1 MQEYAARTFVEETL
15 MSIPFSFRSGA
26 TTRVSAYVAAA
37 LATFGA
43 GAAAPTQAQE
53 ADSLEQVIITGS
65 RIARTE
71 VESSVPVQVVT
82 AEVLESQGSQNIV
95 DVLQELPSFGTAGF
109 SRANS
114 NFAVSGNGV
123 STLNLRN
130 AGDQRTLVLINGRR
144 AVAGIGGSSSVDVNN
159 IPTALIEGIEIITG
173 GASAVYGSEAVAGVV
188 NFRLKDDFEG
198 FEFRGQSGQ
207 TSESDNDRY
216 MGSLTAGFN
225 LGERGNI
232 TANLTWDKDVGLRSR
247 NRAISAV
254 DRPTRSGFPP
264 QGRFFADSQ
273 WTYDS
278 NNTLINWRGN
288 NVDGFNRN
296 AERYIA
302 VPLERMLLTTL
313 GTYDITDNV
322 ELFFEGSY
330 ADTKSRSRLEPL
342 ATANDDARLPNGDP
356 YAGLTLDN
364 PFIPAAIRA
373 EMIAGGIT
381 ELSFFKRLNGV
392 FDRSNR
398 NDREF
403 ERVVLGVRGTVFED
417 WTWDV
422 YVNASKTSDFTFSET
437 GLRDRYFFA
446 LDAIADPMTGA
457 PICRDATA
465 RAAGCQPFNPFGFN
479 SASAG
484 AAAYLTNNGR
494 ALDTY
499 RATIEQKVAAANLV
513 GELWELPGGALK
525 IATGIEH
532 RREDSAELFSADTQA
547 GNTLGNALSNTEGD
561 YSVTEAYLEAILPL
575 IESLDLELAGRAGD
589 YTTVGNVFSW
599 KAGLTWAPIDDLRLR
614 GVYSVATRAPNIGE
628 LFAGANQTF
637 PPGLVD
643 PCDGIGATT
652 APAGT
657 SAAVA
662 SYCRAQPGFAA
673 NIAANMGV
681 FFSDPNFD
689 VQSYQGFDFSNSS
702 LGEETAKTL
711 TVGLVWTPEALPRF
725 QLTLDWFNIEIE
737 DAINLVPRQFIIDQC
752 AQSGGA
758 SELCNFITREPA
770 NPVRARSPGTLY
782 NIDSE
787 QRNAAVIET
796 AGVDLSA
803 KWAHTLTNG
812 HTFNVGLNY
821 TYLDKLNLQPIAGE
835 PVEANKG
842 ELNGDGRLGAGFEH
856 RANLNLGY
864 EIGGFKATW
873 RLNYQ
878 SSIVD
883 TLPDTL
889 PIGAYVYNDMQVR
902 YNWGDDDKYGVYFG
916 VDNVFDKKPPLVEQN
931 FASNIT
937 GTETAA
943 ESYDPIGRFM
953 YVGLEFKF

>member
-1 MQEYAARTFVEETL
+1 V
-15 MSIPFSFRSGA
+15 
-26 TTRVSAYVAAA
+26 YVAAV

-43 GAAAPTQAQE
+43 GTAAPTQAQE
-53 ADSLEQVIITGS
+53 ADGLEQVIITGS

-82 AEVLESQGSQNIV
+82 AELLESQGSQNIV

-144 AVAGIGGSSSVDVNN
+144 VVAGIGGSSSVDVNN
-159 IPTALIEGIEIITG
+159 IPTALIDGIEIITG

-188 NFRLKDDFEG
+188 NFKLKENFEG

-216 MGSLTAGFN
+216 MGSLTGGFN

-232 TANLTWDKDVGLRSR
+232 TANLTWDKDAGLRSK
-247 NRAISAV
+247 NRAISAN
-254 DRPTRSGFPP
+254 DRPFRSGFVP
-264 QGRFFADSQ
+264 QGRFFADTD
-273 WTYDS
+273 WTYDA
-278 NNTLINWRGN
+278 NNNLIAYRGSAI
-288 NVDGFNRN
+288 DGFNRN

-302 VPLERMLLTTL
+302 VPLERMLLTAL
-313 GTYDITDNV
+313 GNYELTDNIEV
-322 ELFFEGSY
+322 FFEGSY
-330 ADTKSRSRLEPL
+330 SDTKSRSRLEPL
-342 ATANDDARLPNGDP
+342 ATASDDARLPNGDP

-373 EMIAGGIT
+373 EMIASGQT
-381 ELSFFKRLNGV
+381 ELQFFKRLNGV

-417 WTWDV
+417 WKWDV
-422 YVNASKTSDFTFSET
+422 YVNASKTTDFTFSET

-457 PICRDATA
+457 PICRDAAA

-479 SASAG
+479 SVSAG
-484 AAAYLTNNGR
+484 AAAYLTNNGQ

-513 GELWELPGGALK
+513 GELWELPAGAVK

-532 RREDSAELFSADTQA
+532 RREDSSEEFSAETQA

-561 YSVTEAYLEAILPL
+561 YSVTEAYLEAIVPVF
-575 IESLDLELAGRAGD
+575 ENLDLELAGRVGD
-589 YTTVGNVFSW
+589 YTSVGDVFSW
-599 KAGLTWAPIDDLRLR
+599 KAGVTWQPIDDLRLR

-628 LFAGANQTF
+628 LFQGPLQTF

-652 APAGT
+652 APVGT
-657 SAAVA
+657 PAAVTT
-662 SYCRAQPGFAA
+662 YCRGLPGFAA

-689 VQSYQGFDFSNSS
+689 VQSYQGFDRGNP
-702 LGEETAKTL
+702 LLNEETAKTL
-711 TVGLVWTPEALPRF
+711 TVGFVWTPEALPRF

-737 DAINLVPRQFIIDQC
+737 DAINLLPRQFIIDQC
-752 AQSGGA
+752 AGTNGA
-758 SELCNFITREPA
+758 SQLCSFITREPA

-787 QRNAAVIET
+787 QRNTAVIET
-796 AGVDLSA
+796 AGVDLAA
-803 KWAHTLTNG
+803 KWAHTLENG

-821 TYLDKLNLQPIAGE
+821 TYLDKLNLQPLSTQPFEI
-835 PVEANKG
+835 NKG
-842 ELNGDGRLGAGFEH
+842 QLNGDGRLGAGFEH

-864 EIGGFKATW
+864 QIGGFKATW

>member
-1 MQEYAARTFVEETL
+1 
-15 MSIPFSFRSGA
+15 MSIPFSSRSGA
-26 TTRVSAYVAAA
+26 ATRVAVYVAAV

-53 ADSLEQVIITGS
+53 ADGLEQVVVTGS
-65 RIARTE
+65 RIARSE

-82 AEVLESQGSQNIV
+82 AELLDSQGSQNVADI
-95 DVLQELPSFGTAGF
+95 LAELPAFGTGLV

-114 NFAVSGNGV
+114 NFLTSGNGV

-144 AVAGIGGSSSVDVNN
+144 AVSGLGGTSTVDINN
-159 IPTALIEGIEIITG
+159 IPTELVKSIDIITG
-173 GASAVYGSEAVAGVV
+173 GASAVYGSEAIAGVV
-188 NFRLKDDFEG
+188 NFTLKDDFEG

-216 MGSLTAGFN
+216 LGSLTAGFN

-232 TANLTWDKDVGLRSR
+232 TANLTWDKDVGLRSK
-247 NRAISAV
+247 NRAISAN
-254 DRPTRSGFPP
+254 DRPFRSGFVP
-264 QGRFFADSQ
+264 QGRFFTNGMAPAITD

-278 NNTLINWRGN
+278 NNNLIAYRGSAI
-288 NVDGFNRN
+288 DGFNRN

-302 VPLERMLLTTL
+302 VPLERMLLTAL
-313 GTYDITDNV
+313 GSY
-322 ELFFEGSY
+322 ELTENLEVFFEGSY
-330 ADTKSRSRLEPL
+330 SDTKSRSRLEPL
-342 ATANDDARLPNGDP
+342 ATANDDAVTPTGDS

-364 PFIPAAIRA
+364 PFIPAPIRNQ
-373 EMIAGGIT
+373 MIATGQT
-381 ELSFFKRLNGV
+381 NLQFFKRMNGV

-417 WTWDV
+417 WKWDV
-422 YVNASKTSDFTFSET
+422 YVNASKTTDFTFSET

-457 PICRDATA
+457 PICRDAAA

-479 SASAG
+479 SVSAA

-494 ALDTY
+494 TLDTY
-499 RATIEQKVAAANLV
+499 QATIEQKVAAANLV
-513 GELWELPGGALK
+513 GELWELPAGAIK
-525 IATGIEH
+525 IATGLEH
-532 RREDSAELFSADTQA
+532 RREDSAEKFSAETQA
-547 GNTLGNALSNTEGD
+547 GNTLGNALTNTEGD
-561 YSVTEAYLEAILPL
+561 YSVTEAYLEAIVPVFD
-575 IESLDLELAGRAGD
+575 SLDLELAGRIGD
-589 YTTVGNVFSW
+589 YTTVGDVFSW
-599 KAGLTWAPIDDLRLR
+599 KAGLTWQALDSLRFR

-628 LFAGANQTF
+628 LFLGPSQTF
-637 PPGLVD
+637 PSGLVD
-643 PCDGIGATT
+643 PCIGVGATT
-652 APAGT
+652 APSGT

-681 FFSDPNFD
+681 FFEDPNRD
-689 VQSYQGFDFSNSS
+689 NQSIEGFDRGNP
-702 LGEETAKTL
+702 LLNEETAKTL
-711 TVGLVWTPEALPRF
+711 TVGLVWTPEALPRL
-725 QLTLDWFNIEIE
+725 QVTLDWFDIEIE
-737 DAINLVPRQFIIDQC
+737 DAIALVPRQFIIDQC
-752 AQSGGA
+752 AESGGA
-758 SELCNFITREPA
+758 SNLCSFITREPA
-770 NPVRARSPGTLY
+770 NPVRARGPGTLFS
-782 NIDSE
+782 IDSGPV
-787 QRNAAVIET
+787 NSAVIET
-796 AGVDLSA
+796 AGVDLGA
-803 KWAHTLTNG
+803 RWAYTFENG
-812 HTFNVGLNY
+812 HTFNTNLNY
-821 TYLDKLNLQPIAGE
+821 TYLDKLNLQPLAGA
-835 PVEANKG
+835 PVEVNKG
-842 ELNGDGRLGAGFEH
+842 QLNGDGRLGAGFEH
-856 RANLNLGY
+856 RAALSLGY